1 MRSNESGFTLV
12 EALVAIVVLVF
23 GLIAVSNLM
32 LVASTSTSV
41 ANQSTAA
48 TVVASRIMEQLTMTP
63 WTNLVVGGSLTGDV
77 PGPGPNCDAIA
88 PGDYN
93 CDSEFPG
100 VGTVHVRWVIGV
112 PAAGALRTLFIQVQ
126 AEGTGVLSGPRSRAT
141 FNVFRTCTEAP
152 PPPGAPGCPVGG
164 GGL

>member
-12 EALVAIVVLVF
+12 EALVAILVLVF

-48 TVVASRIMEQLTMTP
+48 TVVASRIMENLNMTP
-63 WTNLVVGGSLTGDV
+63 WTSLPVGGSLTADL
-77 PGPGPNCDAIA
+77 PAAGPACDAIA
-88 PGDYN
+88 PGDFN

-100 VGTVHVRWVIGV
+100 VGTVHARWQIGV
-112 PAAGALRTLFIQVQ
+112 PAAGAVRTLFIQVQ
-126 AEGTGVLSGPRSRAT
+126 AEGTGALSGPRSRAT
-141 FNVFRTCTEAP
+141 FNMFRTCTEP
-152 PPPGAPGCPVGG
+152 PPNPPLVGCPVGG